1 MQSSTPKVKMFG
13 EKLNLLNIITEHV
26 YKQQFMDSIKEN
38 MDFIFMN
45 LVIYQMD
52 VSLQVVILILMV
64 KNMEVH

>member
-26 YKQQFMDSIKEN
+26 YKQQFMDSIKVN